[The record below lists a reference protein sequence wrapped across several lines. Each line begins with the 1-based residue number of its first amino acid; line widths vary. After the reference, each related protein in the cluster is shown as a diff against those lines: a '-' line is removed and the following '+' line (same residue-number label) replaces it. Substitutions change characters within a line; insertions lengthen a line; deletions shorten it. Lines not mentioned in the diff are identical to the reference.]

1 MKTDPQTTR
10 KLFGEMVVHKGYVDR
25 DMVDQALEIQKEQV
39 DAGQPRRLLG
49 LIMLTEGMIDNFQ
62 FIDLLKDLD
71 TIVHD
76 GEQ

>member
-10 KLFGEMVVHKGYVDR
+10 KLFGEMVLHKGYADR
-25 DMVDQALEIQKEQV
+25 ETVAQALKIQQEQE

-71 TIVHD
+71 MIVHD